1 MLVAAAGFELQVKH
15 ERVCLQGQPHPWC
28 QAHSCTEGWRDRP
41 GVLYDLYLCFGGQ
54 SRAVQQP

>member
-15 ERVCLQGQPHPWC
+15 ERVRLQDQPHPWY

-41 GVLYDLYLCFGGQ
+41 GVLYDLYLCFGG
-54 SRAVQQP
+54 